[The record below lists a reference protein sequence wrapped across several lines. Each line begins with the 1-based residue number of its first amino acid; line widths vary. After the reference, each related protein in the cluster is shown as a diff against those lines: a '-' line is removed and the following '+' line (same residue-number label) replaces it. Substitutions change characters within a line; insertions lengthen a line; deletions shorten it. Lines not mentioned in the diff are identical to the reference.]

1 MNMSPR
7 SVRLPSVLFAVTL
20 ALTACGGGGED
31 AAEGSDSSSSPTAS
45 QSSGDATTDPGTSL
59 KFGETATVTWQ
70 PKKDLEGTVDVTV
83 QRAVVAPES
92 DFAGFTMDKA
102 MRQSTPYYVT
112 VRAKNT
118 GKTDL
123 GGFELPLFLDN
134 GTDVLFPAA
143 KFASS
148 FKPCDNRELPK
159 KFRAGKSTKLCLVFL
174 AGEGTTLES
183 VSLRAD
189 EDEATIDWSG
199 KVTKPG
205 DAQKKG
211 KGAKKGKKKSS

>member
-1 MNMSPR
+1 MSSR
-7 SVRLPSVLFAVTL
+7 TVRVSSVLLAAAL
-20 ALTACGGGGED
+20 ALSACGGGED
-31 AAEGSDSSSSPTAS
+31 DAGGSEESSSPSAT

-59 KFGETATVTWQ
+59 DFGETATVTWQ

-83 QRAVVAPES
+83 QGATLAPKG

-102 MRQSTPYYVT
+102 MRKSTAYYVK

-118 GKTDL
+118 GKTNL
-123 GGFELPLFLDN
+123 GGFELPVFLDN
-134 GTDVLFPAA
+134 GTDVLFPPA

-148 FKPCDNRELPK
+148 FKPCTGRDLPD
-159 KFRAGKSTKLCLVFL
+159 KFGPGKSARLCLVFL
-174 AGEGTTLES
+174 AGEGTTLQS

-205 DAQKKG
+205 KAAKKG
-211 KGAKKGKKKSS
+211 KGAMKGKKKSS